1 MGNAGLAQVEG
12 RFVLLVYGTNFPG
25 RAVTV
30 FETLYQR
37 PAMEHRSY
45 IEQAR
50 RVVFGAGKL
59 EDEREFEATLA
70 GLACAGLQW
79 GGLLGILGV
88 AILIP
93 VNVLLLGRPT
103 AWWYSAAMTPEV
115 FVFSDEIVVAFLCVV
130 AIGVGRTERRL
141 SVARATG
148 ALITGIIVAVSLL
161 ADAYRGVLSI
171 EYVIL
176 AHLLAVV
183 VIPYRPWQA
192 LLLGVGLNGLLFGIG
207 HYGLPGTVAARP
219 GLIDSGH
226 VVSMSFVTV
235 VLTGVAALL
244 YSVRHRQYR
253 ARREAEALHA
263 QVARLER
270 AKSRF
275 FADLSHE
282 FRTPLTLILGPLQD
296 LLDGRTGEV
305 PEAVRERLDG
315 VASQARRL
323 RRLVDQ
329 LFELAS
335 LDEGDLALAMR
346 KHDLRNVVQ
355 EILPPLRQWAEEKGL
370 TVQVDADSTPV
381 EAWVDAER
389 LHHILTTLLSNAIRY
404 TPADGRVRVRIGR
417 SDGHA
422 EIAVRDT
429 GPGLPDALQD
439 RVFGD
444 ADSYIPLGDESQA
457 GAASEQKRERWIG
470 MGIGL
475 AHAYALAQRHGGDM
489 AVESEPG
496 FGTELTV
503 RLPLG
508 REHVADEDVAKAEVT
523 KTVEASEQSANAK
536 PVPIPEDEPSEDASN
551 EAPSDAPEVLVVDD
565 EADMRAYL
573 GDLLGDRYRVVTAAD
588 GEEALDHL
596 HSQAVDLVIS
606 DVAMPGMDGVALCRE
621 LRNDEQLRHLPV
633 ILLTA
638 RPENRTQRADL
649 EAGADAY
656 VAKPFDPAELT
667 ARVENLIEIRR
678 IVQDRI
684 RLPDWMDPD
693 ESTVSPEEAEF
704 VEALNEAVD
713 DHIGNSNFGVDW
725 LADEMDLSARH
736 LRRRI
741 KETTGLS
748 ASGFIRTRRLQHAA
762 ALLQQGADT
771 IADVADAVGYRDPNY
786 FSRLFRETFG
796 CSPTEYAEQET
807 EAVDEPDTSG

>member
-1 MGNAGLAQVEG
+1 
-12 RFVLLVYGTNFPG
+12 
-25 RAVTV
+25 
-30 FETLYQR
+30 
-37 PAMEHRSY
+37 MERRSY
-45 IEQAR
+45 LEQAR
-50 RVVFGAGKL
+50 RVVFGAGEL
-59 EDEREFEATLA
+59 EDDDEFEATLA
-70 GLACAGLQW
+70 GLACTGLQW

-93 VNVLLLGRPT
+93 VNLLLLGRPA

-115 FVFSDEIVVAFLCVV
+115 FVFADEIIVALLCGL
-130 AIGVGRTERRL
+130 AIWVGRTERRL
-141 SVARATG
+141 SVARTAG
-148 ALITGIIVAVSLL
+148 SVITAIIVAVSLL

-219 GLIDSGH
+219 GLVDSGH
-226 VVSMSFVTV
+226 VVSMSFVTI
-235 VLTGVAALL
+235 VLTGVSALL
-244 YSVRHRQYR
+244 YSIRHRQYR
-253 ARREAEALHA
+253 ARREAETLHE

-282 FRTPLTLILGPLQD
+282 FRTPLTLILGPLHD
-296 LLDGRTGEV
+296 VLDGRSGEV
-305 PEAVRERLDG
+305 PDHTRERLEDVEG
-315 VASQARRL
+315 QARRL

-335 LDEGDLALAMR
+335 LDEGDLVLAMQQQ
-346 KHDLRNVVQ
+346 DLRAVVQ
-355 EILPPLRQWAEEKGL
+355 EVVPPLRQWAEEKGL
-370 TVQVDADSTPV
+370 TFQVDADSDPV
-381 EAWVDAER
+381 EAWVDADR
-389 LHHILTTLLSNAIRY
+389 LRHVLTTLISNAIRY
-404 TPADGRVRVRIGR
+404 TPADGRVRVRVGHA
-417 SDGHA
+417 DGHA

-444 ADSYIPLGDESQA
+444 GDSYNPLGDEAES
-457 GAASEQKRERWIG
+457 GAANEQDTERWIG

-475 AHAYALAQRHGGDM
+475 AHAYALARRQGGDI

-508 REHVADEDVAKAEVT
+508 REHVAEEDVAGAEAP
-523 KTVEASEQSANAK
+523 EAVGTWEQSTDAK
-536 PVPIPEDEPSEDASN
+536 PVPLPEDDGAEDSSADV
-551 EAPSDAPEVLVVDD
+551 PSDAPEVLVVDD

-573 GDLLGDRYRVVTAAD
+573 RDLLGENYRVVTASD
-588 GEEALDHL
+588 GEEALDRL
-596 HSQAVDLVIS
+596 HNRAVDLVIS
-606 DVAMPGMDGVALCRE
+606 DVAMPGMDGVALCRA

-656 VAKPFDPAELT
+656 MSKPFDPAELT

-684 RLPDWMDPD
+684 RLPNWMDPD
-693 ESTVSPEEAEF
+693 ETTVSPEEAEF

-741 KETTGLS
+741 KDTTGLS
-748 ASGFIRTRRLQHAA
+748 AAGFIRARRLQHAA

-807 EAVDEPDTSG
+807 EAPDDPDTSA